1 MVGENLLKEQCHKI
15 VDLIK
20 RLQRF
25 RKLFRFHEGD
35 CGPIIIY
42 GSCREASGCGPMFYN
57 FSKLLHWAM
66 QKSLGKTGRNT
77 FTIDLR

>member
-20 RLQRF
+20 RLQRRF

-42 GSCREASGCGPMFYN
+42 GSCREAERLPAVDQCFTTFQNSYIGPCRN
-57 FSKLLHWAM
+57 RLVKLAEIHL
-66 QKSLGKTGRNT
+66 L
-77 FTIDLR
+77 

>member
-35 CGPIIIY
+35 CGPNIIY
-42 GSCREASGCGPMFYN
+42 REAERLPAVDQCFTTFLNSYIGPCRN
-57 FSKLLHWAM
+57 RLVKLAEIHL
-66 QKSLGKTGRNT
+66 L
-77 FTIDLR
+77 